1 MTFELY
7 HGNCIDEMR
16 GFPDESVDSVCT
28 DGPYELSFMNHKWD
42 GTGIVNDPN
51 LWREVF
57 RVMKPGAHLLSFGAP
72 RTYHRMACGV
82 EDADF
87 EIRDSIHWFYGTGF
101 PKSLTVG
108 EGQGTALKPAHEP
121 IVLARKPLKGTVAQN
136 IAVYGTGA
144 LNIDASRIGVGLE
157 VPGGGNGKANHGGQ
171 FGGSGGTNGER
182 PKVKAHTDGR
192 WPANVLFDEDA
203 AFELD
208 AQTADLKVG
217 GSLKGGEGRE
227 RSVVSPLSLGPRGVW
242 VPYGDSGGASRF
254 FYVAKPGRRER
265 DFGCE
270 ELPAMTA
277 GEVVNRIEGS
287 AGMNSP
293 RAGAGRTSGARNFHP
308 TVKPVELMRYLI
320 KLITPNGGLVLDPF
334 VGSGTTGMA
343 ALLEG
348 FDFVG
353 IDQDEKY
360 LTIAH
365 ARITAVE

>member
-7 HGNCIDEMR
+7 HGNCIEEMR
-16 GFPDESVDSVCT
+16 WFPDESVDSVCT

-51 LWREVF
+51 FWREVF

-87 EIRDSIHWFYGTGF
+87 EIRDSLHWFYGTGF
-101 PKSLTVG
+101 PKSLNPG
-108 EGQGTALKPAHEP
+108 EGLGTALKPAHEP

-136 IAVYGTGA
+136 IATYGTGA
-144 LNIDASRIGVGLE
+144 LNIDASRI
-157 VPGGGNGKANHGGQ
+157 
-171 FGGSGGTNGER
+171 NGEE
-182 PKVKAHTDGR
+182 GR
-192 WPANVLFDEDA
+192 WPANVLFDNDA

-208 AQTADLKVG
+208 AQTADLRVG
-217 GSLKGGEGRE
+217 GALKGGEGRE
-227 RSVVSPLSLGPRGVW
+227 RSVVSPLDLGPRGVW

-254 FYVAKPGRRER
+254 FYVAKPGRKER

-270 ELPAMTA
+270 ELPMMTA
-277 GEVVNRIEGS
+277 GEVVNRVEGS

-308 TVKPVELMRYLI
+308 TVKPVELMRYLV
-320 KLITPNGGLVLDPF
+320 KLITPKGGLVLDPF
-334 VGSGTTGMA
+334 VGSGSTGMA

-353 IDQDEKY
+353 IDQEEKY
-360 LTIAH
+360 LNIAH
-365 ARITAVE
+365 ARITAVEQGAIP